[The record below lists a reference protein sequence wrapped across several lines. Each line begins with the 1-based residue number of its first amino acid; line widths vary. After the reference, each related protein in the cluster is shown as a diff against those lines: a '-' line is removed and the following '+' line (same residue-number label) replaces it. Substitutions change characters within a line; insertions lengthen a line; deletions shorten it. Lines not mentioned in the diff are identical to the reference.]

1 MQIKRKP
8 DWLKIR
14 LATSGEYQN
23 VKDIVRRHELNTICQ
38 SGDCPNMVECWSHGT
53 ATFMILGNIC
63 TRACKFC
70 NVATGKPKPADWNEP
85 DRIAESIKLMKLKHA
100 VVTSVDRDDLPD
112 YGSSFWAETIKK
124 IKEISPLTTIEVLIP
139 DFQGKIECIQEIID
153 SSPEII
159 SHNLETVK
167 RLTSAIRTKAKYETS
182 LEVIRYIS
190 NSGITSKSGIMLGL
204 GETENEVLETMNDLL
219 DAGCKIMTIGQ
230 YLQPSKENIEVVEYI
245 SPEQF
250 EKYRNIGVEKGFN
263 YVESAP
269 MVRSS
274 YHAEK
279 QVIDLRTKIEDF

>member
-53 ATFMILGNIC
+53 ATFMILGNVC

-70 NVATGKPKPADWNEP
+70 NVTTGKPKPVDWNEP

-112 YGSSFWAETIKK
+112 FGSSFWAETIKK
-124 IKEISPLTTIEVLIP
+124 IKEINPLTTIEVLIP
-139 DFQGKIECIQEIID
+139 DFQGKKECLQKIID

-250 EKYRNIGVEKGFN
+250 EKYKKTGIEKGFN
-263 YVESAP
+263 YVESGP
-269 MVRSS
+269 LVRSS

-279 QVIDLRTKIEDF
+279 QVIY